1 MYVRMHECMYVCMPL
16 CSARMRQNATST
28 PASPLLTLQVAD
40 NISYYLKWDDPFSL
54 AWQWAA
60 MNITLGVS
68 QSGMDLNAT
77 VVMNVTLANSS
88 LPNGVVYFDDISV
101 VPLSFVARKSQ
112 Q

>member
-1 MYVRMHECMYVCMPL
+1 MPH
-16 CSARMRQNATST
+16 CSARMRQNATSG
-28 PASPLLTLQVAD
+28 PAFPLLTLQVAD
-40 NISYYLKWDDPFSL
+40 NISYYLEWDDPVDR

-60 MNITLGVS
+60 MDITLNVS

-88 LPNGVVYFDDISV
+88 MPNGVVYFDDISV
-101 VPLSFVARKSQ
+101 VPLPFVTRKSQ

>member
-1 MYVRMHECMYVCMPL
+1 MNVCMYVCTPL
-16 CSARMRQNATST
+16 CSARVRQNATSA

-40 NISYYLKWDDPFSL
+40 NISYFLKWDDPVDL
-54 AWQWAA
+54 AWQRAA
-60 MNITLGVS
+60 TNITLGVS

-77 VVMNVTLANSS
+77 VMMNVTLANISM
-88 LPNGVVYFDDISV
+88 PNGVVYFDDISV